1 VNIKQLILASL
12 ITLFSL
18 SIQAGE
24 TRYISDDV
32 NIFMHSGPGTQYRIV
47 GTVKA
52 GEAVTFLQ
60 LNAESKYAQITTRKN
75 KTAWIDAKLL
85 SHQPSLKVRTPKL
98 QAELAKTKA
107 ALAKINNKN
116 SAALAQLTDA
126 NRDVLT
132 EKDADLTAKA
142 NTIASLSAENTALTE
157 EAVRLRVENESL
169 ASRLDTKEEDEQHRF
184 FMLGALILALGLIAG
199 LIIPSLNLR
208 KKKNA
213 GW

>member
-1 VNIKQLILASL
+1 VNIKHLILASL

-18 SIQAGE
+18 SIQAKE

-47 GTVKA
+47 GTVEA

-85 SHQPSLKVRTPKL
+85 SRKLSLKVRTPRL

-116 SAALAQLTDA
+116 SAALSQLTDA

-132 EKDADLTAKA
+132 EKEADLTAKA

-169 ASRLDTKEEDEQHRF
+169 AKRLDTKEEDEQHRF